1 MIVMFIVG
9 IILVLE
15 FIGALIYAGKSASGL
30 TYVICRPFGI
40 PFSMFLGFVIRV
52 ALIAI
57 AVFCL
62 VKSIPAIFVNLFD

>member
-9 IILVLE
+9 IVLVLE
-15 FIGALIYAGKSASGL
+15 FIAALIYAGKSASGL

-40 PFSMFLGFVIRV
+40 PFSMLLGFIIRV
-52 ALIAI
+52 ALIVI

-62 VKSIPAIFVNLFD
+62 EKSIPTIF

>member
-9 IILVLE
+9 IVLVLE
-15 FIGALIYAGKSASGL
+15 FIAALFYAGKSASGL

-40 PFSMFLGFVIRV
+40 PFSMFLGFIIRIL
-52 ALIAI
+52 LIAL

-62 VKSIPAIFVNLFD
+62 VKSIPVIF